1 MRKTLIALMF
11 ATALP
16 AVAMAAMP
24 EGPGPGAGQMGGP
37 EGHMMGG
44 PGPGADHGPRGRGG
58 PLRELDLTPE
68 QHQQIGRLMREQM
81 EGRRELVKKYL
92 DKMPAADQKAM
103 QDEKDASRKKTQSS
117 IRAVLTPEQQ
127 KQFDEIVKKQDQRRA
142 EWREFKAW
150 KAQQPQK
157 AQ

>member
-11 ATALP
+11 AAALP
-16 AVAMAAMP
+16 TVAMAAMP
-24 EGPGPGAGQMGGP
+24 EGQGPMGGP

-44 PGPGADHGPRGRGG
+44 PGPGADHGPRGKGG
-58 PLRELDLTPE
+58 PFRDLDLTRE
-68 QHQQIGRLMREQM
+68 QRLQIDRLMREQM

-92 DKMPAADQKAM
+92 DKLPAADQKAM
-103 QDEKDASRKKTQSS
+103 QDEKDASRKKTQAD
-117 IRAVLTPEQQ
+117 IRAVLKPEQQ
-127 KQFDEIVKKQDQRRA
+127 KQFDEMVKKQDQRRA
-142 EWREFKAW
+142 EWREFQAW